1 MAEVSTGI
9 GIKRRLPVWMLGA
22 NAMDKSREPEREDK
36 KRDTEEMQLQP
47 RTVRHN
53 AKPSVEFVED
63 KIPPQTETASEL
75 ESSISMGC
83 KTKYVKADEEKR
95 HQQKD
100 TTCHKSKPVFPI
112 TSVLDKIRL
121 GGSIQEEKSLSGPSR
136 CTTVIHGGPAET
148 SVKEHENPPSPVASS
163 NPSKTGDAAQD
174 MLDLLLGPLL
184 KKPPVNEAKPKS
196 LTEDIRLECELNSK
210 RVIQSVDLGREQL
223 VAAPKKKKS
232 SLKEQIAV
240 FLD

>member
-1 MAEVSTGI
+1 MRRQQEKVVSKKQNKR
-9 GIKRRLPVWMLGA
+9 IKRHW
-22 NAMDKSREPEREDK
+22 NIEDL
-36 KRDTEEMQLQP
+36 DINPIEGSDDE
-47 RTVRHN
+47 
-53 AKPSVEFVED
+53 VELTVED
-63 KIPPQTETASEL
+63 LI
-75 ESSISMGC
+75 SIAEE
-83 KTKYVKADEEKR
+83 YVKADEEKQ
-95 HQQKD
+95 HQQED

-121 GGSIQEEKSLSGPSR
+121 GGSIQEDKSLSGPSR

-148 SVKEHENPPSPVASS
+148 SGKEHENPSSPVASS
-163 NPSKTGDAAQD
+163 NPSKTGNAAQD

-223 VAAPKKKKS
+223 VAAPKKKS
-232 SLKEQIAV
+232 SLKEQIAL